1 MWFVKPTKEICLLL
15 NFIGNI
21 FITLLFFLAYTGKSV
36 HVGLGICVSF
46 CYTYRS
52 MEAQGQCQASSV
64 SQCIEAGFLAN
75 LKLPSSTGPCSQPAL
90 SSPVSLA
97 PVLEW
102 RAGTCVHSAFPRV
115 WGILNVIFM
124 LAVKLFIPWAILSSM
139 TFFCTSSNMNE
150 RVAFVDTGIGVSQ
163 PC

>member
-1 MWFVKPTKEICLLL
+1 MPFVKFHWEYIDYSP
-15 NFIGNI
+15 
-21 FITLLFFLAYTGKSV
+21 FFL
-36 HVGLGICVSF
+36 GLHRQEYSRRFRYMCV
-46 CYTYRS
+46 CYTYMS

-75 LKLPSSTGPCSQPAL
+75 LKLPSSTGPYSQPAL

-97 PVLEW
+97 LVQEW
-102 RAGTCVHSAFPRV
+102 EAGTCVHSSFPCV
-115 WGILNVIFM
+115 WGILNVIM
-124 LAVKLFIPWAILSSM
+124 LSVKLFIPWATLSSM
-139 TFFCTSSNMNE
+139 RFFCTSSNMNE